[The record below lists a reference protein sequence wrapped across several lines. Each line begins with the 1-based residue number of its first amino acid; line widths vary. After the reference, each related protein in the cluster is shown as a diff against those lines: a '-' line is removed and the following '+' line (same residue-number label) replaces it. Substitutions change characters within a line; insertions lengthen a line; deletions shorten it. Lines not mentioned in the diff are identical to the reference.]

1 MLAETNM
8 YVHGASVERSSWFS
22 QKENCHVSCMQYF
35 DARKGREIEEK
46 KTGGGGGGVE
56 VELRSKNQKVGVA
69 MPVYLPNSAVCFF
82 EKERG

>member
-22 QKENCHVSCMQYF
+22 QKEICHVSCMQYF
-35 DARKGREIEEK
+35 DARKRKEIEEK
-46 KTGGGGGGVE
+46 KTGGVGGAE

-69 MPVYLPNSAVCFF
+69 MPIYLPNAAVCFF